1 MRTRMVA
8 RYSSPCSLIP
18 ISSFLFC
25 LKLVTI
31 LNWLNSFPRFYSLY
45 TPWERGWHRTVL
57 ASFGFAM
64 PNDSWGSWVPAF
76 RTGTITLITRFF
88 KRTKNEAGVE
98 RETRATSEGVCHA
111 YVSRP
116 PHSSHKKKRLPFTS
130 RQSVSHWTPQRD
142 STASTRTQWVACEQA
157 LLFGR
162 AKQRPLARAFS
173 RGSLRPP
180 KQESLLA
187 GYIVGYLPTHLPVLL
202 FLNPV
207 LQMQS

>member
-1 MRTRMVA
+1 MRTRMVV
-8 RYSSPCSLIP
+8 RYSSPWLTSGLWLNRIQETSPHCSLIP

-64 PNDSWGSWVPAF
+64 PNDSWGSWVPAYK
-76 RTGTITLITRFF
+76 TGTITYDHAVFQTNEERSGRGARDTRHEW
-88 KRTKNEAGVE
+88 R
-98 RETRATSEGVCHA
+98 R
-111 YVSRP
+111 VSR
-116 PHSSHKKKRLPFTS
+116 LCFTPS
-130 RQSVSHWTPQRD
+130 
-142 STASTRTQWVACEQA
+142 
-157 LLFGR
+157 
-162 AKQRPLARAFS
+162 
-173 RGSLRPP
+173 
-180 KQESLLA
+180 SLLA
-187 GYIVGYLPTHLPVLL
+187 QEKESPIYFQTICQSLNTTTWQYSINENTVGYLPTHLPVLL